1 MCWEHFSLFIWERD
15 NMTCACYIFS
25 QSHLVEKAVYE
36 LVDTLKAGLAD
47 GDKKVLTAEE
57 GYACLMP
64 DHKNKKQRCQDCIAC
79 SYYTLLNYFTQRN
92 TEALVKGICLS
103 NIANFVPSFLDTFQ
117 LTPSPPE
124 LKTI

>member
-1 MCWEHFSLFIWERD
+1 
-15 NMTCACYIFS
+15 MTSACYIYS

-92 TEALVKGICLS
+92 TEALVKGITWLFAYCKGGTF
-103 NIANFVPSFLDTFQ
+103 NIHIWVWFVHF
-117 LTPSPPE
+117 
-124 LKTI
+124 IC

>member
-1 MCWEHFSLFIWERD
+1 
-15 NMTCACYIFS
+15 MTCACYIFS

-47 GDKKVLTAEE
+47 GDKKVLCAEE

-92 TEALVKGICLS
+92 TEALVKGNSLS
-103 NIANFVPSFLDTFQ
+103 QSARSSANSVESTSAVYRGSTFHG
-117 LTPSPPE
+117 L
-124 LKTI
+124 

>member
-1 MCWEHFSLFIWERD
+1 M
-15 NMTCACYIFS
+15 
-25 QSHLVEKAVYE
+25 EKAVYE

-47 GDKKVLTAEE
+47 NDKKVLTAEE

-92 TEALVKGICLS
+92 TEALVKGTRGDRM
-103 NIANFVPSFLDTFQ
+103 N
-117 LTPSPPE
+117 PE
-124 LKTI
+124 LYNSGRLSRIAFRSCSRSTPE